1 MCCVLRGS
9 GTDPLWYGGE
19 PAEASGD
26 VVHYRGVARA
36 AVVKAKTPGAAGDA
50 LRDSEK
56 PTTLLLYLVT
66 TFVRPQSRAGT
77 RVRARKPA
85 RSLRGAAY
93 RCRRTTWWST
103 RSAAQVPWA
112 RPACARGVPTSIGG
126 DQDAN
131 AVAATQQRL
140 ERVAEGLRGGQYAP
154 EATQRD
160 VRQLY
165 VAGDT
170 VHASAAVRTARAGIH
185 VRA

>member
-1 MCCVLRGS
+1 VPPAHLVVDPFC
-9 GTDPLWYGGE
+9 GTGAVGE
-19 PAEASGD
+19 AC
-26 VVHYRGVARA
+26 
-36 AVVKAKTPGAAGDA
+36 
-50 LRDSEK
+50 L
-56 PTTLLLYLVT
+56 
-66 TFVRPQSRAGT
+66 RAG
-77 RVRARKPA
+77 RAY
-85 RSLRGAAY
+85 L
-93 RCRRTTWWST
+93 
-103 RSAAQVPWA
+103 
-112 RPACARGVPTSIGG
+112 GG

-140 ERVAEGLRGGQYAP
+140 ERVAEGLRSGQYAP